1 LDNIYL
7 LKNKKYLIS
16 DIKQRVDRV
25 ERVGIFSQTYKTALA
40 MATMTFQ
47 DVMRNFGLKVI

>member
-1 LDNIYL
+1 